1 MIVVLRHRVSG
12 WFVTQQYITV
22 ALLGGSSFGL
32 GGWMGRENQELTCKL
47 LLGVSV
53 LNKAVREVNLE
64 LQGRLRGARASS
76 VSGQLWVVGKHRL
89 AHSDCSWIHFIHSFL
104 HSLIHRADPGKV
116 FKLSEPHFPHLESG
130 EFLRT
135 CDPVFPVQRHSAEPL
150 YLRLPCKTKE
160 TVSTEA
166 LGEDGE
172 TLTSQCDLN
181 DVEKMAIYII
191 TVLEKNNVL
200 Q

>member
-1 MIVVLRHRVSG
+1 M
-12 WFVTQQYITV
+12 
-22 ALLGGSSFGL
+22 
-32 GGWMGRENQELTCKL
+32 
-47 LLGVSV
+47 
-53 LNKAVREVNLE
+53 
-64 LQGRLRGARASS
+64 
-76 VSGQLWVVGKHRL
+76 
-89 AHSDCSWIHFIHSFL
+89 
-104 HSLIHRADPGKV
+104 
-116 FKLSEPHFPHLESG
+116 
-130 EFLRT
+130 RT
-135 CDPVFPVQRHSAEPL
+135 CDPVFPVRRHSAEPL